1 MEVRYVVDRFED
13 RGWVVLE
20 DPEGASF
27 PVPRGW
33 LPAAAAEGDVLV
45 VRASGEGADGTGSS
59 VRFELDPEERAK
71 RMENIAAIRDRLKQ
85 GPSGDLEL

>member
-1 MEVRYVVDRFED
+1 MEIRYVVDRFED

-27 PVPRGW
+27 PVPRDW
-33 LPAAAAEGDVLV
+33 LPAATAEGDVLV
-45 VRASGEGADGTGSS
+45 ASVSGEGAEGKGAS
-59 VRFELDPEERAK
+59 VRFGLDPEERAK
-71 RMENIAAIRDRLKQ
+71 RMENIVAIRDRLKQ